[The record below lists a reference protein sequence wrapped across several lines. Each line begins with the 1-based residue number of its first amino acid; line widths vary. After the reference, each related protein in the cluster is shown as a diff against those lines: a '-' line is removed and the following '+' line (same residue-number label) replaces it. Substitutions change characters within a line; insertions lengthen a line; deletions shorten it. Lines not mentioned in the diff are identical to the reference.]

1 MEIVVDSFKDVVDGL
16 RDRFYTQDE
25 FPGLKRERL
34 PESFLKE
41 AMQVANQDRISYA
54 AGLKGSQLE
63 SLIFVLRDS
72 VDPNEIVK
80 AIEILCFRISPRIL
94 KLMTILY
101 QYHFWSQGLNA
112 AIKEMGKAALEKPA
126 CAASGAFAI
135 RFGWTED
142 KMAEIEAAID
152 ESDKDISKC
161 FKAYGIDGKSPFAQ
175 AGFLSYLSVADK
187 DALRTNRRWIIN
199 AIEQQP
205 SERLVQLIN
214 NYLSSFT
221 MVEYNDGVN
230 LAILNKIGQPYV
242 SPDWE
247 AYSVE
252 TRNTFAQWSYL
263 HRLKLHS
270 VGVPKKYEVL
280 GTYFEQVRSSYEI
293 KNDKLLIIDFG
304 EIVVVDISDRPYS
317 FFYQKKVF
325 DQEMEA
331 WRKSRE
337 ALEEMS
343 YEESDENAAC
353 YSAGYRYDVESEE
366 CDQPKEKKY
375 LPTFI
380 RIDQKNTTAR
390 DFIIE
395 EVEEPCMKLSYEGV
409 DVLYIRELMDI
420 KMGLEPDMRKKQLA
434 KAMKKR

>member
-1 MEIVVDSFKDVVDGL
+1 MEIVVDSFKNAVDGL
-16 RDRFYTQDE
+16 RVRFYTQDE

-34 PESFLKE
+34 PKSILRE

-63 SLIFVLRDS
+63 SLIFDLRDS
-72 VDPNEIVK
+72 VDTNEIGK
-80 AIEILCFRISPRIL
+80 AIEILCLRISPRIL
-94 KLMTILY
+94 KLVTILY
-101 QYHFWSQGLNA
+101 LYHFWSQGLNES
-112 AIKEMGKAALEKPA
+112 IKELGKAALEKPA
-126 CAASGAFAI
+126 CAVAGAFAI

-142 KMAEIEAAID
+142 KMAEIEAAIN
-152 ESDKDISKC
+152 ESDKDISQC
-161 FKAYGIDGKSPFAQ
+161 FKTYGIDGKSPFAQ

-199 AIEQQP
+199 AIEHQP

-214 NYLSSFT
+214 NYLSTFT

-247 AYSVE
+247 VYSVE
-252 TRNTFAQWSYL
+252 IRDTFAQWSYL

-280 GTYFEQVRSSYEI
+280 GAYFEQVRSSYEI